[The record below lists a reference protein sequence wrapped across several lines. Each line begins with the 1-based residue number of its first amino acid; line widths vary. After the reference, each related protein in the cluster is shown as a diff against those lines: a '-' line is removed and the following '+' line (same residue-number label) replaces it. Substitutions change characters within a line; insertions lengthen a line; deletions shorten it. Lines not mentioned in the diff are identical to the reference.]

1 MIPYKSAK
9 HQSGFSV
16 PSKVLRFFKRK
27 QHFLRLGIR
36 GLVVRLQ
43 QESTFENSTRLITDW
58 TIKLVQCKV
67 IPNQD
72 QIWHVRRFSSLEF
85 GHFRMSKQSS
95 FHWIRSGRKAECG
108 QSRLCSTARWHR
120 QGWDPPRAE
129 KTWASAPGSTHILT
143 LARLKD
149 LLSFQQSGEPI
160 FGHFTVDVQM
170 WVQGFLPASCV
181 RQTGD
186 WRQFLQHLSWNV
198 KPQPKI
204 TLVQSF
210 GEHYHHNYDKQILAG
225 CLCFVCNC
233 LFELHQT
240 IVFIFHSFHRSLKSI
255 K

>member
-43 QESTFENSTRLITDW
+43 QESTFEKSTRLITDW

-72 QIWHVRRFSSLEF
+72 QIWQMRRFCSLEF

-95 FHWIRSGRKAECG
+95 FHWIRSGRKAEFG
-108 QSRLCSTARWHR
+108 QSSLCSTARWHR
-120 QGWDPPRAE
+120 QGEPSG
-129 KTWASAPGSTHILT
+129 TNWAPAPGLTHTLT
-143 LARLKD
+143 VARLKD
-149 LLSFQQSGEPI
+149 WWILSRQVSPFLDRLLWM
-160 FGHFTVDVQM
+160 QM
-170 WVQGFLPASCV
+170 CVHMGVQGFPPASCV
-181 RQTGD
+181 RQTGN

-198 KPQPKI
+198 KPQPK
-204 TLVQSF
+204 
-210 GEHYHHNYDKQILAG
+210 NYS
-225 CLCFVCNC
+225 C
-233 LFELHQT
+233 T
-240 IVFIFHSFHRSLKSI
+240 IFWWALPPQ
-255 K
+255 

>member
-72 QIWHVRRFSSLEF
+72 QIWQMRRFCSLEF

-95 FHWIRSGRKAECG
+95 FHWIRSGRKAEFG
-108 QSRLCSTARWHR
+108 QSSLCSPARWHR
-120 QGWDPPRAE
+120 QGWALSDKLSTCTRVHPDSGRAE
-129 KTWASAPGSTHILT
+129 GLMDSSAGRWAHFWTAYCGCKCVSTWECRA
-143 LARLKD
+143 
-149 LLSFQQSGEPI
+149 SFQPLVWGKL
-160 FGHFTVDVQM
+160 G
-170 WVQGFLPASCV
+170 
-181 RQTGD
+181 TGD
-186 WRQFLQHLSWNV
+186 NSCNTSAEMWSHNL
-198 KPQPKI
+198 KI

-210 GEHYHHNYDKQILAG
+210 GEHYHHNNDK
-225 CLCFVCNC
+225 
-233 LFELHQT
+233 
-240 IVFIFHSFHRSLKSI
+240 
-255 K
+255 